1 MPVMTPSRPAETPG
15 SVNAPHPVLD
25 AYYEDEVAKRRFI
38 RKIFDETA
46 GDYDRVDRLLA
57 FGSGSWY
64 RRRALRRAGLE
75 PGMKVLD
82 VATGTGLVAREIV
95 RVTGNADSVIGID
108 PSPGMMGAS
117 SEPSPVRLIQGQAE
131 RLPFAAGTFDFLSL
145 GFALRHMEDLLG
157 VFREFRRVLKPG
169 GRVVLLEI
177 TRPEGRMSGALI
189 KFYMRSMVP
198 MISRTVARHPDTPR
212 LYRYYWDTIE
222 ACAPP
227 AQVLSTMRD
236 AGFRD
241 VDRFLELGI
250 FSEFRGRA

>member
-1 MPVMTPSRPAETPG
+1 MTRPNHAAAPG
-15 SVNAPHPVLD
+15 AVNAPHPVLD
-25 AYYEDEVAKRRFI
+25 AYYQDEAQKRRFI

-46 GDYDRVDRLLA
+46 GDYDRVDRVLA

-75 PGMKVLD
+75 PGMRVLD
-82 VATGTGLVAREIV
+82 VATGTGLVAREII
-95 RVTGNADSVIGID
+95 RVLGNHEDVIGLD
-108 PSPGMMGAS
+108 PSPGMMAAA
-117 SEPSPVRLIQGQAE
+117 SEPLPLRLIQGQAE
-131 RLPFAAGTFDFLSL
+131 RLPFASGTFDFLSL

-169 GRVVLLEI
+169 GRVLLLEI
-177 TRPEGRMSGALI
+177 TRAEGRVSGALL

-227 AQVLSTMRD
+227 DQVAATMRD
-236 AGFRD
+236 AGFSA
-241 VDRFLELGI
+241 VDRYLELGI

>member
-1 MPVMTPSRPAETPG
+1 MTRPSPASDSST
-15 SVNAPHPVLD
+15 VHAPHPVLD
-25 AYYEDEVAKRRFI
+25 AYYDDEAQKRRFI

-64 RRRALRRAGLE
+64 RRRALRRAGLA

-95 RVTGNADSVIGID
+95 EVIGSHDDVIGID

-117 SEPSPVRLIQGQAE
+117 SAPLRVPLIQGRAE
-131 RLPFAAGTFDFLSL
+131 RLPFASGTFDFLSL
-145 GFALRHMEDLLG
+145 GFALRHMEDLAG

-169 GRVVLLEI
+169 GRLLLLEI
-177 TRPEGRMSGALI
+177 TRPEGRLSGALI

-198 MISRTVARHPDTPR
+198 LISRTVARHPDTPR

-227 AQVLSTMRD
+227 TQVIATLRD
-236 AGFRD
+236 AGFGD

>member
-1 MPVMTPSRPAETPG
+1 MRHMTRPDPVPSA
-15 SVNAPHPVLD
+15 VNAPHPVLD
-25 AYYEDEVAKRRFI
+25 AYYADEVQKRRFI

-82 VATGTGLVAREIV
+82 VATGTGLVAREII
-95 RVTGNADSVIGID
+95 RVLGNSDDVLGLD
-108 PSPGMMGAS
+108 PSPGMMGAA
-117 SEPSPVRLIQGQAE
+117 SEPLPLRLIQGQAE
-131 RLPFAAGTFDFLSL
+131 RLPFASGSFDFLSL

-169 GRVVLLEI
+169 GRVLVLEI
-177 TRPEGRMSGALI
+177 TRPEGRMSGALMR
-189 KFYMRSMVP
+189 FYMRSMVP

-227 AQVLSTMRD
+227 ERVQATMRD
-236 AGFRD
+236 AGFGE

>member
-1 MPVMTPSRPAETPG
+1 MARPDPAPIA
-15 SVNAPHPVLD
+15 VNAPHPVLD
-25 AYYEDEVAKRRFI
+25 AYYEDEAQKRRFI

-95 RVTGNADSVIGID
+95 RVLGNPDNVIGLD

-117 SEPSPVRLIQGQAE
+117 SEPLPLRLIQGQAE

-145 GFALRHMEDLLG
+145 GFALRHMEDLSG

-169 GRVVLLEI
+169 GRVLLLEI

-198 MISRTVARHPDTPR
+198 VISRTVARHPDTPR

-227 AQVLSTMRD
+227 ERVLATMRE
-236 AGFRD
+236 AGFGD